1 MTLLQLLSCGGLEV
15 ELVKGQKVDSI
26 PSFVP
31 CRESWAN
38 YFCINQCPICYRW
51 RGIEVGASALLR
63 YSLPLPVC
71 LSIRN
76 CYRGGEV
83 FKLNLLHPKDYSI
96 EINDSIDGSRFLSHH
111 PLFIH
116 LHCLFCPLLILPL
129 CRPLIDVP
137 FVYWICNCTSI
148 SQWTS
153 SEWCHPLPE
162 ENKSTKKSSSS
173 SCCCQSS
180 QSSHVSSSSYYIMG
194 LRWWHAICRDRYLCK
209 VSQ

>member
-1 MTLLQLLSCGGLEV
+1 MPILDVVVPLDDSSSTSIVWRTGSGTGKGTKSRFYSEFRSVPRELSQLFLHQSV
-15 ELVKGQKVDSI
+15 S
-26 PSFVP
+26 
-31 CRESWAN
+31 R
-38 YFCINQCPICYRW
+38 
-51 RGIEVGASALLR
+51 VGASALLR

-129 CRPLIDVP
+129 
-137 FVYWICNCTSI
+137 
-148 SQWTS
+148 
-153 SEWCHPLPE
+153 
-162 ENKSTKKSSSS
+162 
-173 SCCCQSS
+173 
-180 QSSHVSSSSYYIMG
+180 
-194 LRWWHAICRDRYLCK
+194 
-209 VSQ
+209 